1 MNLIKKI
8 LNLSLSWK
16 VTFFF
21 IIGAFLPF
29 IIIFIFSLKNY
40 EKNLTIEIE
49 KRSLFV
55 LNQKSQKIDL
65 YITKKIQEINFL
77 TTNPV
82 LINSYL
88 NLTEA
93 YSKNKGNHLQYLN
106 YTKAYDHF
114 FSNYIDTFGY
124 YDLFLVKKNGD
135 IIYTVKREED
145 FNTNLLTGKFKN
157 TQLANLFED
166 TIYYYT
172 SKISNFQ
179 YYEPSKYQAAF
190 IGAPVFLNNKITAS
204 LLLQINFDDIFS
216 VFLDKSG
223 MRFADTISVA
233 KFWNGNL
240 YYSNLQKTSPDNEIF
255 MPAANLK
262 QNDFFKI
269 LEKSASGETGFD
281 KNIMI
286 NGKNVLVSW
295 TYLPYLDW
303 GLVISEN
310 ADDAYASLN
319 HVRLVGSLLLLLVFF
334 ATGFSIIYFNRFI
347 LNPLKQLTEKFHML
361 SDGVDI
367 LDQQFE
373 RFERKDEI
381 GVLSLSFNTMRKK
394 IGEMVH
400 GLNETNKLL
409 MEQKEQLFESSVEL
423 EKRVE
428 ERTKDLL
435 QSNEKIQ
442 AIMENT
448 TALIYIKNCTGK
460 YILVNKMF
468 LITYNLTEET
478 VYDKNDYDLFSE
490 KIAMQ
495 ITNNDN
501 LVFKSGKSF
510 EFEEEIYQQNTKNI
524 FLSVKV
530 PLHDTDGKLYGLCSI
545 STNITDRKHSEE
557 RLKLFES
564 VFNHAKEAIVIT
576 DSYNTIVDINPFY
589 SQVMG
594 YKREEIVGKTPA
606 LVKSG
611 KHDDLFYQKLWN
623 EINTTGH
630 WSGEIWDRRKSG
642 EIFPKWLNISS
653 IRNEKNEI
661 SYYIGIF
668 SDISDKKAIEQSLHK
683 MAYFDPLTNLAN
695 RVLFRERLDQQII
708 TSHHHHNKF
717 AVFILD
723 LDRFKYVNDTFGH
736 LVGDQLLMIASER
749 ILKCVDDVDTVARL
763 GGDEFSLILVD
774 IKNDSIIRRKAKEI
788 INSLETNF
796 NIYENDIFISTSIG
810 ISIYPDDGEN
820 YETLMKNADIA
831 MYQVKSEGRGAYHFF
846 KNAMNDKNARF
857 ALIQNELRK
866 GLLNNEFAV
875 HYQPKIDI
883 IKNKIIGFEA
893 LIRWFSPVLGNISP
907 AEFIPIAEENGLIIN
922 IGQWILNQVCADY
935 QELSNENDDIHVAIN
950 LSARQLSDHTLLDK
964 IDAIIKKNNI
974 GFHCLEFEIT
984 ETSIITDQN
993 VSIPM
998 VNDIKKMG
1006 FKISMDDFGTGYSSL
1021 SYLKKLPIDTIKID
1035 QSFIRDLEVDSDD
1048 FTIVLAIISIAKKL
1062 NMGLVAEGVET
1073 KEQVKILKENGCT
1086 ILQGYYYS
1094 RPIPLS
1100 MITDLYK
1107 KFS

>member
-1 MNLIKKI
+1 VNLISKI

-21 IIGAFLPF
+21 ITGALLPF
-29 IIIFIFSLKNY
+29 IIIFIFSLKSY
-40 EKNLTIEIE
+40 EENLTIEIE

-55 LNQKSQKIDL
+55 LNQKSQKIDQ

-88 NLTEA
+88 NLSEE
-93 YSKNKGNHLQYLN
+93 YSKNKGNILPYLN
-106 YTKAYDHF
+106 YVKTYDHF
-114 FSNYIDTFGY
+114 FSNYIDSFGF
-124 YDLFLVKKNGD
+124 YDLFLVQKNGD

-157 TQLANLFED
+157 TQLADLFQD
-166 TIYYYT
+166 TIYYYN

-190 IGAPVFLNNKITAS
+190 IGAPVFIDNQITAS
-204 LLLQINFDDIFS
+204 LLLQISIDDIFS

-223 MRFADTISVA
+223 LRYSDTISVSR
-233 KFWNGNL
+233 FLNGQL
-240 YYSNLQKTSPDNEIF
+240 YYSNLQKSSPDSEIF
-255 MPAANLK
+255 IPATDLE
-262 QNDFFKI
+262 QNDFIKI
-269 LEKSASGETGFD
+269 LEKSASGETGFG
-281 KNIMI
+281 KNIII

-310 ADDAYASLN
+310 ADDAYASLHN
-319 HVRLVGSLLLLLVFF
+319 VRLAGSLLFLLVFF

-347 LNPLKQLTEKFHML
+347 LNPLKQLTEKFHLL
-361 SDGVDI
+361 SSGVDV
-367 LDQQFE
+367 LDQNI
-373 RFERKDEI
+373 ERKDEI
-381 GVLSLSFNTMRKK
+381 GVLSMSFNTMRKK
-394 IGEMVH
+394 IGEMVQ

-409 MEQKEQLFESSVEL
+409 LEQKKQLFESSIEL

-448 TALIYIKNCTGK
+448 TALIYIKNCKGK
-460 YILVNKMF
+460 YVLVNKMF
-468 LITYNLTEET
+468 LITYNLSEEK
-478 VYDKNDYDLFSE
+478 VYDKNDYELFSE
-490 KIAMQ
+490 EIAMK
-495 ITNNDN
+495 IINNDN
-501 LVFKSGKSF
+501 LVFKSGKSH
-510 EFEEEIYQQNTKNI
+510 EFEEEIYQQNTKHI

-545 STNITDRKHSEE
+545 STNITDRKRSEE

-576 DSYNTIVDINPFY
+576 DNENTIVDINPFY

-661 SYYIGIF
+661 LYYIGIF

-695 RVLFRERLDQQII
+695 RVLFRERVDQQII
-708 TSHHHHNKF
+708 SSHHNHKKF

-736 LVGDQLLMIASER
+736 IVGDQLLMKASER
-749 ILKCVDDVDTVARL
+749 ILQCVDDVDTVARL

-774 IKNDSIIRRKAKEI
+774 IENDSIIRRKAKEI

-796 NIYENDIFISTSIG
+796 NIYDNDIFISTSIG

-846 KNAMNDKNARF
+846 KNTMNEKNARF

-883 IKNKIIGFEA
+883 IKNKIVGFEA

-922 IGQWILNQVCADY
+922 IGQWILNRVCADY
-935 QELSNENDDIHVAIN
+935 HEVSNGNDDIHVAIN

-964 IDAIIKKNNI
+964 IDTIIKKNNI
-974 GFHCLEFEIT
+974 KFHCLEFEIT

-1035 QSFIRDLEVDSDD
+1035 QSFIRDLEVDSED

-1062 NMGLVAEGVET
+1062 NMELVAEGVET
-1073 KEQVKILKENGCT
+1073 KEQVKILKENGCN

-1094 RPIPLS
+1094 KPIPLS
-1100 MITDLYK
+1100 MVSDLYK